1 MQLAPLWSENDRV
14 GEIRDSMLTNPL
26 LIKSE
31 LGKGKRSGNALP
43 GPSHVYGTIER
54 VYDGG
59 VPAAIGHWHTMKPR
73 KQETLHKLRRD
84 FAALNKAAI
93 KAGLITPREIYQ
105 FRATHDIGVLGKKVE
120 KKEGMLP
127 EITFGMPVR
136 PSTPMFDLLEN
147 KFQKEWMD
155 EQKARD
161 RIRQKKKTHQVTLV
175 KNYQTRAAVLSKAV
189 PKVDPAPIVH
199 PKRYQKIGPH
209 LDTFRSM
216 KARRAALEAN
226 WLDSAAR
233 SGPHGHGVYAFE

>member
-1 MQLAPLWSENDRV
+1 MQPAPQWSENDRV
-14 GEIRDSMLTNPL
+14 GKVRDSMLANPL
-26 LIKSE
+26 IVKSE
-31 LGKGKRSGNALP
+31 LGKGKRSGNPLP
-43 GPSHVYGTIER
+43 GPTHVYGTIER

-59 VPAAIGHWHTMKPR
+59 VPAAIGHWHTMKPK

-93 KAGLITPREIYQ
+93 KAGLVTPREIYQ
-105 FRATHDIGVLGKKVE
+105 FRATHDIGILGKEVE

-147 KFQKEWMD
+147 KFQKEWLD
-155 EQKARD
+155 DQKARD
-161 RIRQKKKTHQVTLV
+161 QIKQKKKTRQVTLV

-216 KARRAALEAN
+216 EARRAAFDVN

>member
-1 MQLAPLWSENDRV
+1 MLAPQWSENDRV
-14 GEIRDSMLTNPL
+14 GKIRDSMLANPL
-26 LIKSE
+26 IIKSE
-31 LGKGKRSGNALP
+31 LGKGKRSGNPLP
-43 GPSHVYGTIER
+43 GPTHVYGTIER

-59 VPAAIGHWHTMKPR
+59 VPAAIGHWHTIKPR

-93 KAGLITPREIYQ
+93 KAGLVTPREIYQ
-105 FRATHDIGVLGKKVE
+105 FRATHNVGILGKEVE

-147 KFQKEWMD
+147 KFQKEWLD
-155 EQKARD
+155 EQKGRD
-161 RIRQKKKTHQVTLV
+161 QIKQKKKTHQVTLV

-216 KARRAALEAN
+216 EARRAAFDAN